1 MEEQRC
7 KSCDSLQRQLEM
19 SLTDKRMLLDA
30 IVRKEAPV
38 DMHGAVGGG
47 PMLPIM
53 PKSIPWKVKQQALEA
68 ESRQAAALLKK
79 KMDELNPDSKL
90 HVRAPAVGNISTED
104 LEKELDLVEREREG
118 ENVREHS

>member
-1 MEEQRC
+1 MEERRC
-7 KSCDSLQRQLEM
+7 KSCDSLQRQLEVA
-19 SLTDKRMLLDA
+19 LTEKRMLLDA
-30 IVRKEAPV
+30 IVRKESPV
-38 DMHGAVGGG
+38 EVPSQTA

-53 PKSIPWKVKQQALEA
+53 PKSIPWKVKQQTLEA
-68 ESRQAAALLKK
+68 ESRQAAVLLKK

-104 LEKELDLVEREREG
+104 LEKELDLVAEERG